1 MSDNNTPP
9 NDSGFDQERDPM
21 IAERDDGP
29 AVAAKKP
36 SKGQEM
42 KRNLSAVFGSGLGKV
57 AIILVVVVVLIFIAL
72 GINGMTSKKEATSN
86 TAQVDSPRAPQPEV
100 SIDPVSESE
109 AQRRKQVSAQEAQK
123 AAQAGSS
130 YQPGFDPNI
139 VESTDREYAKGQN
152 AQFRV
157 PGQPYSQQNAQP
169 QQQVYVGAGQQG
181 GQYGAQQ
188 TAAQGTA
195 QAQAQAQAD
204 ERKRVEEELKQ
215 AKAARDKYVA
225 DLKAETLKSIKTI
238 MGEDE
243 GSKGFTGGKSSSFS
257 TVTYYPAQRNTSSDQ
272 AQSDRIAAK
281 SEKAPGSVEAVG
293 DTDRELLIKTGQIMY
308 ATLDAE
314 INTDDG
320 GDVLATVRG
329 GEWNGSKLI
338 GKYEQ
343 APDNIRVRFTVLAP
357 PRKDP
362 RPTMRINAIALRE
375 EDAKQGMAET
385 KDYHLLQ
392 RYGALG
398 AAALLTGYG
407 RAYQQYEGTT
417 VISPS
422 GVVSQTTTE
431 PSQKRVIGNVVGE
444 LGSSVGSEVRRGFN
458 RPPTYATPANKGF
471 GVFFMQDVHDQSR

>member
-1 MSDNNTPP
+1 MSDNKTPL
-9 NDSGFDQERDPM
+9 NESGFDQEGDPM
-21 IAERDDGP
+21 IAEREDGT
-29 AVAAKKP
+29 AVAPKKP

-42 KRNLSAVFGSGLGKV
+42 KKNLSAVFGSGIGKV
-57 AIILVVVVVLIFIAL
+57 SIIVVIVAVLVMIAFA
-72 GINGMTSKKEATSN
+72 INGMTSSKEVTSN
-86 TAQVDSPRAPQPEV
+86 SAKVDSPRPPQPEV
-100 SIDPVSESE
+100 SVDPISEGE
-109 AQRRKQVSAQEAQK
+109 AQRRKQVSAGEAQK
-123 AAQAGSS
+123 AAQAGNS
-130 YQPGFDPNI
+130 YQPGFDPDI
-139 VESTDREYAKGQN
+139 VESTDREYVKGQN
-152 AQFRV
+152 AQFSV
-157 PGQPYSQQNAQP
+157 PGQPYSQNTQP
-169 QQQVYVGAGQQG
+169 QQQIYVGAGQNA

-188 TAAQGTA
+188 PAAQQGNA
-195 QAQAQAQAD
+195 QAQAQAE

-215 AKAARDKYVA
+215 AKAARDKYVN
-225 DLKAETLKSIKTI
+225 DLRAETLKSIKNI

-257 TVTYYPAQRNTSSDQ
+257 TVTYYPAQRNASSDQ
-272 AQSDRIAAK
+272 AQSNQVAPKAD
-281 SEKAPGSVEAVG
+281 KAPGSVEAVG
-293 DTDRELLIKTGQIMY
+293 DTDRELIIKTGQIMY

-343 APDNIRVRFTVLAP
+343 SQDNIRVRFTTLAP

-431 PSQKRVIGNVVGE
+431 PSQKRVIGSVVGE

-458 RPPTYATPANKGF
+458 RPTTYATPANKGF